1 MKASELLIQK
11 MKEFEGVRL
20 TSYKDSVGIW
30 TIGIGHTKGVRPNQT
45 ITMAQCETLLKG
57 DLLPCEQFVNSIKE
71 IDTQGKFDALVDFS
85 FNLGIGALKDSTLL
99 KRIRKHEDESL
110 IKNEF
115 LKWVHAG
122 GKVENGLVKRR
133 NWEAMRY
140 SQKG

>member
-20 TSYKDSVGIW
+20 TSYRDSVGVW

-57 DLLPCEQFVNSIKE
+57 DLLPCENFVNSIKE
-71 IDTQGKFDALVDFS
+71 IDTQGKFDALVDFA
-85 FNLGIGALKDSTLL
+85 FNLGIEALRKSTLL
-99 KRIRKHEDESL
+99 KLILAKAEESD
-110 IKNEF
+110 IKNQF
-115 LKWVHAG
+115 LRWNKAG
-122 GKVENGLVKRR
+122 GRVLSGLVKRR

>member
-1 MKASELLIQK
+1 
-11 MKEFEGVRL
+11 
-20 TSYKDSVGIW
+20 
-30 TIGIGHTKGVRPNQT
+30 
-45 ITMAQCETLLKG
+45 MAQCETLLKG

>member
-1 MKASELLIQK
+1 MKASDLLIEK
-11 MKEFEGVRL
+11 MIEFESLRL
-20 TSYKDSVGIW
+20 TSYKDSVGVW
-30 TIGIGHTKGVRPNQT
+30 TIGVGHTMGVRQGQT
-45 ITMAQCETLLKG
+45 ITKEQAMTLLKG